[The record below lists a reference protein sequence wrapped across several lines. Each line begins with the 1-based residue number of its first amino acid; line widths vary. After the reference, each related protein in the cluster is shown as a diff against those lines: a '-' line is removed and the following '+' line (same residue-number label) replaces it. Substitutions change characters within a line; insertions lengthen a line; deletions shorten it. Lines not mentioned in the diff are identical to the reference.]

1 MTEDPLRVTIAE
13 ITRLMNTGEPVTF
26 VDASNDMAWGA
37 LKVKLPGAIRVPV
50 DLTDQHF
57 ATLPRDRRL
66 IAYCT

>member
-1 MTEDPLRVTIAE
+1 
-13 ITRLMNTGEPVTF
+13 MNTGEPVTF
-26 VDASNDMAWGA
+26 VDASNDMAWGT